1 MNHNLSKMKKLFA
14 VLSITALLVL
24 MSPWKMDAQSTAI
37 INIADILENMEDY
50 KNAQAQLDKLAE
62 QWEQEINAEFEE
74 IKAMYNKYN
83 AEQVLLNDNERK
95 AREDAIVQREKE
107 VREKQK
113 LRFGPEG
120 DLFQK
125 RQQLVEPIQDKVYN
139 AIQEYARLHNIDIIL
154 DKSSSAGLIY
164 SSDEYDKTED
174 IKRSL
179 NIN

>member
-1 MNHNLSKMKKLFA
+1 MKKLLA
-14 VLSITALLVL
+14 GLSIAAFLFL
-24 MSPWKMDAQSTAI
+24 MTPWNINAQSTAI
-37 INIADILENMEDY
+37 INIAEVLENMEDY

-62 QWEQEINAEFEE
+62 QWEQEINAEFEK

-83 AEQVLLNDNERK
+83 AEEVLLSDQERK

-107 VREKQK
+107 VREMQK

-125 RQQLVEPIQDKVYN
+125 RQQLVEPIQDRVYN
-139 AIQEYARLHNIDIIL
+139 AIQEYAELHNIDIML

-164 SSDEYDKTED
+164 SNDEYDKTED
-174 IKRSL
+174 IKRKL
-179 NIN
+179 NIK

>member
-1 MNHNLSKMKKLFA
+1 MKKLLAGLTISAF
-14 VLSITALLVL
+14 LIL
-24 MSPWKMDAQSTAI
+24 MAPWQLEAQSTAV

-62 QWEQEINAEFEE
+62 QWQQEINAEFEE

-83 AEQVLLNDNERK
+83 AEQVLLNDAERK
-95 AREDAIVQREKE
+95 SREDAIVQREKE

-139 AIQEYARLHNIDIIL
+139 AIQEYAELHNIDIIL

-174 IKRSL
+174 IKRAL

>member
-1 MNHNLSKMKKLFA
+1 MKKLLA
-14 VLSITALLVL
+14 GLTITTFLILVATGYAN
-24 MSPWKMDAQSTAI
+24 AQSTAI
-37 INIADILENMEDY
+37 INIAEVLENMEDY

-62 QWEQEINAEFEE
+62 QWQQEINGEFEK

-83 AEQVLLNDNERK
+83 AEQVLLNENERK
-95 AREDAIVQREKE
+95 SREDAIVQREKE
-107 VREKQK
+107 VREMQK

-139 AIQEYARLHNIDIIL
+139 AIQEYAELHNIDIIL

-164 SSDEYDKTED
+164 SNDKYDKTQD
-174 IKRSL
+174 IKRKL
-179 NIN
+179 NIK

>member
-1 MNHNLSKMKKLFA
+1 MKKLLA
-14 VLSITALLVL
+14 GLTIALLFGF
-24 MSPWKMDAQSTAI
+24 MSPWQMNAQSTAI
-37 INIADILENMEDY
+37 INIADVLENMEDY

-62 QWEQEINAEFEE
+62 QWQQEINGEFEK

-83 AEQVLLNDNERK
+83 AEQVLLDENQRK

-107 VREKQK
+107 VREMQK

-139 AIQEYARLHNIDIIL
+139 AIQEYAELHNIDIIL
-154 DKSSSAGLIY
+154 DKSSSSGLIY
-164 SSDEYDKTED
+164 SNDKYDKTQD
-174 IKRSL
+174 IKRKL
-179 NIN
+179 NIK

>member
-1 MNHNLSKMKKLFA
+1 MKKLLA
-14 VLSITALLVL
+14 GLSIAAFLFL
-24 MSPWKMDAQSTAI
+24 MTPGKMNAQSTAI
-37 INIADILENMEDY
+37 INIAEVLENMEDY

-62 QWEQEINAEFEE
+62 QWEQEINAEFEK

-83 AEQVLLNDNERK
+83 AEEVLLSDQERK

-107 VREKQK
+107 VREMQK

-125 RQQLVEPIQDKVYN
+125 RQQLVEPIQDKVYS
-139 AIQEYARLHNIDIIL
+139 AIQEYAELHNIDIIL

-164 SSDEYDKTED
+164 SNDTYDKTED
-174 IKRSL
+174 IKRKL
-179 NIN
+179 NIK

>member
-1 MNHNLSKMKKLFA
+1 MKKLLAGLTIAAFF
-14 VLSITALLVL
+14 VL
-24 MSPWKMDAQSTAI
+24 MAPWQTNAQSTAI
-37 INIADILENMEDY
+37 INIADVLENMDDY

-62 QWEQEINAEFEE
+62 QWQQEINGEFEK

-83 AEQVLLNDNERK
+83 AEQVLLNENERK
-95 AREDAIVQREKE
+95 SREDAIVQREKE
-107 VREKQK
+107 VREMQK

-139 AIQEYARLHNIDIIL
+139 AIQEYAELHNIDIVL

-164 SSDEYDKTED
+164 SNDKYDKTQD
-174 IKRSL
+174 IKRKL
-179 NIN
+179 NIK

>member
-1 MNHNLSKMKKLFA
+1 MKKLLA
-14 VLSITALLVL
+14 GLAISATLMLTLVG
-24 MSPWKMDAQSTAI
+24 KTTAQSTAI
-37 INIADILENMEDY
+37 INIADVLENMQDY

-62 QWEQEINAEFEE
+62 QWQQEINAEFEK

-83 AEQVLLNDNERK
+83 AEEVLLSETERK

-107 VREKQK
+107 VREMQK

-139 AIQEYARLHNIDIIL
+139 AIQEYAALHNIDIIL

-164 SSDEYDKTED
+164 SNDKYDKTED
-174 IKRSL
+174 IKRKL
-179 NIN
+179 NIK

>member
-1 MNHNLSKMKKLFA
+1 MKKLLAGLTIAAFC
-14 VLSITALLVL
+14 ILL
-24 MSPWKMDAQSTAI
+24 MPRQTTAQSTAI
-37 INIADILENMEDY
+37 INIADLLENMDDY

-62 QWEQEINAEFEE
+62 QWQQEINGEFEK

-83 AEQVLLNDNERK
+83 AEQVLLNENERK
-95 AREDAIVQREKE
+95 SREDEIVQREKE
-107 VREKQK
+107 VREMQK

-139 AIQEYARLHNIDIIL
+139 AIQEYAELHNIDIIL

-164 SSDEYDKTED
+164 SNDKYDKTQD
-174 IKRSL
+174 IKRKL
-179 NIN
+179 NIK

>member
-1 MNHNLSKMKKLFA
+1 MKKLLAGFSVA
-14 VLSITALLVL
+14 TLFLLCSWGQV
-24 MSPWKMDAQSTAI
+24 SAQSTAI
-37 INIADILENMEDY
+37 VNIADVLENMEDY

-62 QWEQEINAEFEE
+62 QWQQEINAEFEE
-74 IKAMYNKYN
+74 IRAMYNKYN
-83 AEQVLLNDNERK
+83 AEQVLLTDAERK
-95 AREDAIVQREKE
+95 NREDAIVQREKE

-139 AIQEYARLHNIDIIL
+139 AIQEYAELHNIDIIL
-154 DKSSSAGLIY
+154 DKSSSVGLIY
-164 SSDEYDKTED
+164 SNDSYDKTED
-174 IKRSL
+174 IKRNL

>member
-1 MNHNLSKMKKLFA
+1 MKKLLA
-14 VLSITALLVL
+14 GLTMATVLIFMTSWQTR
-24 MSPWKMDAQSTAI
+24 AQSTAI
-37 INIADILENMEDY
+37 INIAEVLENMEDY

-62 QWEQEINAEFEE
+62 QWQQEINAQFEE

-83 AEQVLLNDNERK
+83 AEQVLLNDAERK
-95 AREDAIVQREKE
+95 NREDAIVQREKE
-107 VREKQK
+107 VREMQQ

-139 AIQEYARLHNIDIIL
+139 AIQEYAELHNIDIIL

-164 SSDEYDKTED
+164 SNEEYDKTED
-174 IKRSL
+174 IKRKL

>member
-1 MNHNLSKMKKLFA
+1 MKKLLA
-14 VLSITALLVL
+14 GLSITTFLILV
-24 MSPWKMDAQSTAI
+24 STGFGNAQSTAI
-37 INIADILENMEDY
+37 INIAEVLESMEDY

-62 QWEQEINAEFEE
+62 QWQQEINAEFEE
-74 IKAMYNKYN
+74 IRAMYNKYN
-83 AEQVLLNDNERK
+83 AEEVLLSETERK
-95 AREDAIVQREKE
+95 TREDAIVQREKE
-107 VREKQK
+107 VREMQK

-139 AIQEYARLHNIDIIL
+139 AIQEYAELHNIDIIL

-164 SSDEYDKTED
+164 SNDEYDKTED
-174 IKRSL
+174 IKRKL

>member
-1 MNHNLSKMKKLFA
+1 MKKLLA
-14 VLSITALLVL
+14 GISIVAMLIMGTWGNVH
-24 MSPWKMDAQSTAI
+24 AQSTAI
-37 INIADILENMEDY
+37 VNIADVLENMEDY

-62 QWEQEINAEFEE
+62 QWQQEINAEFEE
-74 IKAMYNKYN
+74 IRAMYNKYN
-83 AEQVLLNDNERK
+83 AEQVLLTDAERK
-95 AREDAIVQREKE
+95 NREDAIVQREKE

-139 AIQEYARLHNIDIIL
+139 AIQEYAELHNIDIIL
-154 DKSSSAGLIY
+154 DKSSSVGLIY
-164 SSDEYDKTED
+164 SNDSYDKTED
-174 IKRSL
+174 IKRKL

>member
-1 MNHNLSKMKKLFA
+1 MKKLLAGLTIVAFFILIA
-14 VLSITALLVL
+14 
-24 MSPWKMDAQSTAI
+24 PWQINAQSTAI
-37 INIADILENMEDY
+37 INIADVLENMDDY

-62 QWEQEINAEFEE
+62 QWQQEINGEFEK

-83 AEQVLLNDNERK
+83 AEQVLLNENERK
-95 AREDAIVQREKE
+95 SREDAIVQREKE
-107 VREKQK
+107 VREMQK

-139 AIQEYARLHNIDIIL
+139 AIQEYAELHNIDIVL

-164 SSDEYDKTED
+164 SNDKYDKTQD
-174 IKRSL
+174 VKRKL
-179 NIN
+179 NIK